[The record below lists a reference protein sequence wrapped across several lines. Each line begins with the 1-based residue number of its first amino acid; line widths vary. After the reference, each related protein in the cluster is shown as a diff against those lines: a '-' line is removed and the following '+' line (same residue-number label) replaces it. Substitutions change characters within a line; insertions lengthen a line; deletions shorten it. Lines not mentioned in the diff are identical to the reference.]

1 MIRLKQLLAE
11 QKPDQ
16 LMPAQSDNPQFTGKV
31 KAKQTTADLM
41 RGAEKAADV
50 LTGLGHHNALMAA
63 SVVAG
68 FIPVVGI
75 FISSGIMLYDAHL
88 YQKEGNEYQ
97 AGLTRVF
104 AALPFIGPIAR
115 LGSGAIA
122 KLGSWGMSKLGFKV
136 ATVAKG
142 GSAPLTKLE
151 AQAVQDLTQNNKFVR
166 AELDKYLTAT
176 AKQNSKKLSAW
187 GMRKT
192 ALSMATKEALKNPLT
207 KAAATLGL
215 YMGAADMY
223 DYVYW
228 QRYSVKPD
236 QAKAM
241 IDQTQQEI
249 LDESIRSLDRMI
261 AEKKRGRQVAQS
273 ESVNAS
279 KSTLNEVDV
288 SVAKEILPQ
297 FLSISNII
305 GVTVLVAGRWGMNML
320 LSFAAKHAA
329 TVGWTTLSSK
339 LSGFRIPGF
348 VKITELLYRGIK
360 GLFVGQ
366 KAAFKG
372 YRLFAVNQKD
382 LAIIL
387 SKLKEAQLAEYN
399 KVLGYVRDGHMTANQ
414 AMARFSRD
422 ANLKQFESVKD
433 ELYTKLEDLAIEA
446 KKAKEAAK
454 LAKQTSKKTKK
465 KTTAPNTQSANT
477 PPPNTGGQQST
488 AQKDVNKYYV
498 PKNMSIDDYDKLSFN
513 TQAYIQRYDLDW
525 TYDQAKRWQN
535 R

>member
-11 QKPDQ
+11 QKSDQ
-16 LMPAQSDNPQFTGKV
+16 LMPGQSDNPQFTGKV
-31 KAKQTTADLM
+31 KARQTSSDLM
-41 RGAEKAADV
+41 KGADAAAKANNI
-50 LTGLGHHNALMAA
+50 GHHNALMLA
-63 SVVAG
+63 SVAAG
-68 FIPVVGI
+68 FVPIIGV
-75 FISSGIMLYDAHL
+75 FLSSGIMLVDAKI
-88 YQKEGNEYQ
+88 YEKEGNTYQ
-97 AGLTRVF
+97 AGLAKVF
-104 AALPFIGPIAR
+104 AALPLIGPVAR

-136 ATVAKG
+136 ATAAKG

-215 YMGAADMY
+215 YMGAADIY

-228 QRYSVKPD
+228 QRYSVKPE

-273 ESVNAS
+273 ESVNAN

-297 FLSISNII
+297 FLNIYNII
-305 GVTVLVAGRWGMNML
+305 GVVALVGGRWGANAL
-320 LSFAAKHAA
+320 LSYAAKRAA
-329 TVGWTTLSSK
+329 EVGWTTFSSK

-382 LAIIL
+382 LALIL

-399 KVLGYVRDGHMTANQ
+399 KVLGYVRDGQMTADR

-454 LAKQTSKKTKK
+454 LVKKSSKKTKK

-498 PKNMSIDDYDKLSFN
+498 PKNMSIDDYDKLDFN
-513 TQAYIQRYDLDW
+513 TQAYIQNNDLDW
-525 TYDQAKRWQN
+525 TYDEAKRWQN